1 MLTPVY
7 HPDYLEV
14 VSITQTQRINN
25 MINITLQQIK
35 DAHPCENGWKKVLK
49 AHGGL
54 NADLNKPFQLSSILD
69 SNNLDD
75 TLWVISNVSE
85 LSEYDHLWRKFAKW
99 CALQNITKIIP
110 YCSDENY
117 KLIVEY
123 LESEKEE
130 LRESA
135 WSAARSAAWSAARSV
150 AESPQSAVWAAQSAA
165 WAAAESA
172 AESARSAAWAAQSD
186 QENKLRELID

>member
-1 MLTPVY
+1 
-7 HPDYLEV
+7 
-14 VSITQTQRINN
+14 

-35 DAHPCENGWKKVLK
+35 DAHPCEDGWKKVLK
-49 AHGGL
+49 ANGGL

-85 LSEYDHLWRKFAKW
+85 LSKYDHLWRKFAKW

-135 WSAARSAAWSAARSV
+135 RSAARSTARLAALSAAESAAESALSAARSAARL
-150 AESPQSAVWAAQSAA
+150 AA
-165 WAAAESA
+165 WSA
-172 AESARSAAWAAQSD
+172 AESARSAARSTARLAVWSAAESALSAVWSD